1 MISHHL
7 LKNLR
12 TMLFSTTSRS
22 RTTIHYG
29 APLLDG
35 EEGRAL
41 RAVLNMMS
49 LKQKGNTQKQLSS
62 GGRERNENKESGT

>member
-1 MISHHL
+1 MISRHL

-22 RTTIHYG
+22 KTTTHYG

-35 EEGRAL
+35 EEGKAL
-41 RAVLNMMS
+41 KAVLNTMS
-49 LKQKGNTQKQLSS
+49 LKQKENIQRPLSS
-62 GGRERNENKESGT
+62 GGRERNENKESWT